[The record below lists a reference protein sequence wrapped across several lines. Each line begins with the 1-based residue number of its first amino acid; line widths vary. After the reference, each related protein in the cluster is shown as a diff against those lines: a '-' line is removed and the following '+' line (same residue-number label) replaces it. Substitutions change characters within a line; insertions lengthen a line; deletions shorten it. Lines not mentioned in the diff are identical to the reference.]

1 MKQLLRSS
9 ILLCTLLIASF
20 EVMAQLNVSVT
31 VDRHISCP
39 GGDDA
44 QITVNISG
52 AGNGTVVV
60 EWRDVT
66 RILKDNVLV
75 DGPSASVTF
84 PLNGKL
90 NTQLPTGEIFLKI
103 VDISDLSNISEVTE
117 TITINQ
123 PKPLNSIVNYKDGE
137 FEIVLPSHDEVY
149 TYEFSIDEGKTFH
162 SMPNFNGVIA
172 GEYTLVMRVLSKNT
186 SCLVEEIITI
196 SAD

>member
-1 MKQLLRSS
+1 MKQLLRKT
-9 ILLCTLLIASF
+9 ILFGVMLIASYG
-20 EVMAQLNVSVT
+20 VMAQLDVSVT
-31 VDRHISCP
+31 IDQHVSCP

-90 NTQLPTGEIFLKI
+90 NTQLPAGEIFLKI
-103 VDISDLSNISEVTE
+103 VDISDLSVISEVNE
-117 TITINQ
+117 TITIHQ
-123 PKPLNSIVNYKDGE
+123 PQPLKSIVNYKDGE
-137 FEIVLPSHDEVY
+137 FEIVLPTNDEVY
-149 TYEFSIDEGKTFH
+149 TYEFSTDDGKTFY
-162 SMPNFNGVIA
+162 STPSFNGVA
-172 GEYTLVMRVLSKNT
+172 ASEYTLMMRVLSKNT

-196 SAD
+196 CAD